1 MNSAQKLISAHLVSG
16 DLTPGGEI
24 AIRIDQTLTQDST
37 GTMAYLQLEAMG
49 TEQVK
54 TKRSV
59 AYMDH
64 NMLQS
69 GFENADDHKYIQTV
83 AAKHGIWFSRPGNGI
98 CHQVHLERFSV
109 PGQTLLGSDSHT
121 PTCGAAGM
129 LAIGAGGLDVAVAM
143 GGGAYYLAM
152 PKICKVE
159 LTGALRPMVTAKD
172 VILEVLRRLSVKGG
186 VGKIMEYSGEGL
198 KTLSVPERATI
209 ANMGA
214 ELGATTTV
222 FPSDE
227 VTRAFFK
234 AQGREDD
241 WSELMP
247 DPDAEYDEEISIDLS
262 ALHPLAAMP
271 HSPDNVAPVS
281 EKAGIKI
288 DQVAIGSCTN
298 SSYADMMKV
307 AEILDGHTVA
317 PNVSL
322 VISPGSRQV
331 LTMLASNG
339 ALAKMVAA
347 GARVLE
353 CACGPCIGMGQ
364 APATDAVSLRTFNRN
379 FCGRSGTASAS
390 VWLVSPETAAVSA
403 ITGVLT
409 DPETWA
415 PVEKPALPERFA
427 ADDSMVLAPA
437 ADPDAVEVV
446 RGPNIKPFPKA
457 QAPAE
462 TIEGKV
468 LIKLGDNITTDH
480 IMPSNAK
487 LLPYRSNVPY
497 LSEFCLTP
505 CDAGFPAR
513 AKENGGGFIVAGQ
526 NYGQGSSREH
536 AALAPLYLGVKGV
549 VALGFARIHRANL
562 INNGILPLCLE
573 DEGDYEALSLGDE
586 ITIDRVH
593 EQVAAAARG
602 EGVTLRCGDRE
613 IKVRMTITPRQ
624 RDILLAGGLLNY
636 TREQAGKEEA

>member
-1 MNSAQKLISAHLVSG
+1 
-16 DLTPGGEI
+16 
-24 AIRIDQTLTQDST
+24 
-37 GTMAYLQLEAMG
+37 
-49 TEQVK
+49 
-54 TKRSV
+54 
-59 AYMDH
+59 
-64 NMLQS
+64 
-69 GFENADDHKYIQTV
+69 
-83 AAKHGIWFSRPGNGI
+83 
-98 CHQVHLERFSV
+98 
-109 PGQTLLGSDSHT
+109 
-121 PTCGAAGM
+121 
-129 LAIGAGGLDVAVAM
+129 M

-353 CACGPCIGMGQ
+353 
-364 APATDAVSLRTFNRN
+364 
-379 FCGRSGTASAS
+379 
-390 VWLVSPETAAVSA
+390 
-403 ITGVLT
+403 
-409 DPETWA
+409 
-415 PVEKPALPERFA
+415 
-427 ADDSMVLAPA
+427 
-437 ADPDAVEVV
+437 
-446 RGPNIKPFPKA
+446 
-457 QAPAE
+457 
-462 TIEGKV
+462 
-468 LIKLGDNITTDH
+468 
-480 IMPSNAK
+480 
-487 LLPYRSNVPY
+487 
-497 LSEFCLTP
+497 
-505 CDAGFPAR
+505 
-513 AKENGGGFIVAGQ
+513 
-526 NYGQGSSREH
+526 
-536 AALAPLYLGVKGV
+536 
-549 VALGFARIHRANL
+549 
-562 INNGILPLCLE
+562 
-573 DEGDYEALSLGDE
+573 LSL
-586 ITIDRVH
+586 IHI
-593 EQVAAAARG
+593 
-602 EGVTLRCGDRE
+602 
-613 IKVRMTITPRQ
+613 
-624 RDILLAGGLLNY
+624 
-636 TREQAGKEEA
+636 